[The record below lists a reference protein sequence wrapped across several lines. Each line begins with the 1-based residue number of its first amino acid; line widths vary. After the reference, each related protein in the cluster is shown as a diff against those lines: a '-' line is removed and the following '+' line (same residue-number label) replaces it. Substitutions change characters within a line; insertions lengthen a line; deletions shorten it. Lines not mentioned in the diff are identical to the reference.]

1 VTRAI
6 TRHERHNGEDP
17 VIERRQVTRREP
29 STAQHRTAQHS
40 TAQHSTAQHADGEI
54 WYVVAADDEVH
65 AQVAKSPRADVVLVL
80 PARSMQLRDAVLD
93 VAAYEL
99 LQRDVDIMRDR
110 VAAREVRLRLS
121 EVQQS
126 LHELI
131 TANYGPGHGR
141 WYVHGQLVDVR
152 DQRQFDA
159 TISQLFDVYYAE
171 APRIRSELIVRRK
184 ISGTVAR
191 ARRQLIELL
200 LEQSQRPQLGLTDGY
215 PPERA
220 LYESILRAGRIHQPA
235 IDGDWHLQIPAA
247 DADPLHLRP
256 VLAAIDAFFDT
267 SISQRRPLIEL
278 YQLLQVA
285 PYGVREPLLPLLFVV
300 MYIIRSGEI
309 VLYEHDSFVAVP
321 DTALFERLVAK
332 PHHFAVRRMPQS
344 GLRVALFERVAKAF
358 APQALSQRGNLAVLD
373 AVKPMLRFVQQLP
386 AYVRQ
391 TAHVSP
397 TTAAVRAALIA
408 AKAPDDLLYVQLP
421 QALGMPV
428 IAGDA
433 PLDDVVVE
441 QFARGLRTALEELQ
455 QAFPKLQT
463 ACLSALS
470 QAVLA
475 TTSDSALLHA
485 ELQDRMQLVVHESA
499 DPQLRAFANRILAAD
514 AQRWFDPVAALLGRK
529 PMMSWSDADVGV
541 YHVAVAD
548 IGRRLRLLEQVA
560 TAQQQH
566 YLGHERRRVGI
577 SDARGERSAVIT
589 LTSDTQHHALK
600 QQVDALFGQAGLDT
614 SQRLSLLVRLMDEL
628 LPREDA
634 DDNT

>member
-1 VTRAI
+1 
-6 TRHERHNGEDP
+6 
-17 VIERRQVTRREP
+17 
-29 STAQHRTAQHS
+29 
-40 TAQHSTAQHADGEI
+40 
-54 WYVVAADDEVH
+54 
-65 AQVAKSPRADVVLVL
+65 VVLVL
-80 PARSMQLRDAVLD
+80 PARSTQLRDAVLD

-99 LQRDVDIMRDR
+99 LQRDADIMRDR
-110 VAAREVRLRLS
+110 VAAREIRMRLS
-121 EVQQS
+121 EAQQN
-126 LHELI
+126 LNELI
-131 TANYGPGHGR
+131 NANYGPGHGQ
-141 WYVHGQLVDVR
+141 WVLHGHVVDMR

-159 TISQLFDVYYAE
+159 MLSQLFDQYYAC

-184 ISGTVAR
+184 ISGTIAR

-220 LYESILRAGRIHQPA
+220 LYESILRAGHIHQPA
-235 IDGDWHLQIPAA
+235 IDGEWHLQIPAA
-247 DADPLHLRP
+247 DADSLHLRP
-256 VLAAIDAFFDT
+256 VFAAIDAFLDT
-267 SISQRRPLIEL
+267 SIAQRRPLIEL

-300 MYIIRSGEI
+300 MYVIRSGEI

-332 PHHFAVRRMPQS
+332 PQHFAVRRTPQS

-358 APQALSQRGNLAVLD
+358 APQALSKRGNLAVLD
-373 AVKPMLRFVQQLP
+373 AVKPMLRFAQQLP

-421 QALGMPV
+421 QALGLPV

-433 PLDDVVVE
+433 PLDDAVVE

-463 ACLSALS
+463 QCLSALS

-485 ELQDRMQLVVHESA
+485 ELQDRMQLVVQESA

-514 AQRWFDPVAALLGRK
+514 AQRWFEPVAALLGRK

-541 YHVAVAD
+541 YNVAVAD

-566 YLGHERRRVGI
+566 YLGHERRRIGI

-589 LTSDTQHHALK
+589 LTQDTQHQAVAN
-600 QQVDALFGQAGLDT
+600 QVNSLLAQAGLDT
-614 SQRLSLLVRLMDEL
+614 SQRLSLLVALMEEL
-628 LPREDA
+628 LPREDSDEHA
-634 DDNT
+634 

>member
-1 VTRAI
+1 
-6 TRHERHNGEDP
+6 
-17 VIERRQVTRREP
+17 
-29 STAQHRTAQHS
+29 
-40 TAQHSTAQHADGEI
+40 
-54 WYVVAADDEVH
+54 
-65 AQVAKSPRADVVLVL
+65 
-80 PARSMQLRDAVLD
+80 MRDAVLD

-99 LQRDVDIMRDR
+99 LQRDADIMRDR
-110 VAAREVRLRLS
+110 VAAREVRLRLT
-121 EVQQS
+121 EAQQN
-126 LHELI
+126 LNELI
-131 TANYGPGHGR
+131 NANYGPGHGH
-141 WYVHGQLVDVR
+141 WYVHGQLIDVR

-159 TISQLFDVYYAE
+159 TISQLFDRYYAHV
-171 APRIRSELIVRRK
+171 PRIRSELIVRRK

-200 LEQSQRPQLGLTDGY
+200 LEQSQRPYLGLTDGY

-220 LYESILRAGRIHQPA
+220 LYESILLAGRIHQPA
-235 IDGDWHLQIPAA
+235 IDGDWQLQIPTA
-247 DADPLHLRP
+247 DADPLNMQP
-256 VLAAIDAFFDT
+256 VFAAIDAFLDT
-267 SISQRRPLIEL
+267 SIAQRRPLIEL
-278 YQLLQVA
+278 YQLLQTA
-285 PYGVREPLLPLLFVV
+285 PYGIREPLLPLLFVM
-300 MYIIRSGEI
+300 MYVIRSGEI

-332 PHHFAVRRMPQS
+332 PHHFAVRRTPQS

-358 APQALSQRGNLAVLD
+358 APQALSKRGTMAVLD
-373 AVKPMLRFVQQLP
+373 AVKPMLRFAQQLP

-433 PLDDVVVE
+433 PLDDAVVE
-441 QFARGLRTALEELQ
+441 QFARGLRLALEELQ
-455 QAFPKLQT
+455 QAFPKLQ
-463 ACLSALS
+463 AQCLADLR

-485 ELQDRMQLVVHESA
+485 ELHERMQLVLRESA

-514 AQRWFDPVAALLGRK
+514 AQRWFEPVAALLGRK

-541 YHVAVAD
+541 YRVAVAD

-566 YLGHERRRVGI
+566 YLGLERRRIGI

-589 LTSDTQHHALK
+589 LTPSADHNALK
-600 QQVDALFGQAGLDT
+600 QHVDGLLAQAGLDT
-614 SQRLSLLVRLMDEL
+614 SQRLSLLVSLMEEL
-628 LPREDA
+628 LPREDS